1 MRMTYELAKEIVASA
16 LAFFEPTNAVVRC
29 IHQIEDESVKKEL
42 MADAEM
48 VTKHSTALIL
58 KVSMRHPDL
67 NPFK

>member
-1 MRMTYELAKEIVASA
+1 MTYQIAKEIVSSA
-16 LAFFEPTNAVVRC
+16 LAFFEPTNAVVRS
-29 IHQIEDESVKKEL
+29 INQLEDESLRNEL
-42 MADAEM
+42 MAHAEM